1 MQYLAPSPPPPPPPC
16 IINFS
21 LFKNAI
27 KSEKLGVRG
36 YYFQDFH
43 ISMIPTNGKNFKKIH
58 EIRVTYPEWFNMEL
72 PNEEFFHLRNRCY
85 DHCKNV
91 FSTHF
96 HSSSCQGSIPSSK
109 SCNLLA
115 PTITEKVGLKKI
127 KITAENLSKSCILCQ
142 LLSTKTLDSGSK
154 CIKHFFL
161 FLPLFALYL
170 LSGCVLF
177 NMSCL
182 SWIYWCLVW
191 IFCAPTSLTWKIKL
205 QK

>member
-43 ISMIPTNGKNFKKIH
+43 ISMIPTTGKNFKKIH

-72 PNEEFFHLRNRCY
+72 PNEEFFDLRNRCY

-182 SWIYWCLVW
+182 SWIYWYLVW